1 LLFHCFKWRRYIN
14 KEWLYKLM
22 LNIWKVLD
30 VTFGDLTT
38 DYDCLKHNIREASG
52 LPMNDKCKFPPFYII
67 IPIIILTR

>member
-1 LLFHCFKWRRYIN
+1 
-14 KEWLYKLM
+14 M